1 MRSTDPED
9 RSEGA
14 SRPRRTGLPRLAD
27 VADRAG
33 VAKITASRVLRQAG
47 PVAPETRARV
57 EQAMRDLGYIPN
69 IVASNLSSNRT
80 RMIAAITPGFGSPL
94 IRDLF
99 QGVSDVVGAQG
110 YHLLFAVAGH
120 TAGEEDTLV
129 RAILARRPDALV
141 LSRTVHTAATRQ
153 VLRNAAIPVVEV
165 GQVASQPIDMT
176 VGFSNRAAARAIV
189 QHMIERGY
197 RRIAMI
203 SERPDVNARTMA
215 RRHGY
220 AEALSAAGLPPDPS
234 LLIECSTD
242 LPAAAQALRT
252 LRQREPAADA
262 VFCSDDLLALG
273 ALFECQRQGW
283 HVPRDIAIAGFGDL
297 EYAAEACP
305 SITTIRVDRT
315 GMGRQAGEMLLLAL
329 RGPRSSMRAL
339 DIGFTLVVRDS
350 T

>member
-1 MRSTDPED
+1 MRSTDPNTAAQET
-9 RSEGA
+9 
-14 SRPRRTGLPRLAD
+14 SRRRRTGLPRLAD

-47 PVAPETRARV
+47 PVAAETRARV

-80 RMIAAITPGFGSPL
+80 RMIAAITPGFASPL

-99 QGVSDVVGAQG
+99 QGLSDVVGAQG
-110 YHLLFAVAGH
+110 YHLLFGVAGH
-120 TAGEEDTLV
+120 TSAEEDLLV

-141 LSRTVHTAATRQ
+141 LSRTVHAAATRQ
-153 VLRNAAIPVVEV
+153 VLRKAAIPVVEV
-165 GQVASQPIDMT
+165 GQLASQPIDMT
-176 VGFSNRAAARAIV
+176 VGFSNRAAARAV
-189 QHMIERGY
+189 VRHMSDRGY

-203 SERPDVNARTMA
+203 SERPEVNARTLA
-215 RRHGY
+215 RRRGY
-220 AEALSAAGLPPDPS
+220 TEALSAAGLIADAA
-234 LLIECSTD
+234 LLIESATD
-242 LPAAAQALRT
+242 LAAAAGALRL
-252 LRQREPAADA
+252 LRERDPAPDA

-283 HVPRDIAIAGFGDL
+283 RVPEDIAIAGFGDL

-305 SITTIRVDRT
+305 SLTTIRVDRI
-315 GMGRQAGEMLLLAL
+315 GMGRKAGEMLLLAL
-329 RGPRSSMRAL
+329 RGTRPSTHAL
-339 DIGFTLVVRDS
+339 DIGFTLAMRGS